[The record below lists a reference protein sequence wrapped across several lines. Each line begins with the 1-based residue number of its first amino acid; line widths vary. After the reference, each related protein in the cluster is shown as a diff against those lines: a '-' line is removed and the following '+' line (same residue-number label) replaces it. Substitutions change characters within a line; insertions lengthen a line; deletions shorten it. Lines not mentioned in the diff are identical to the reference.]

1 MTAPS
6 LDALR
11 DIHLPPA
18 PALATVDWWLVTA
31 AVMLLAAVGWAM
43 HHFVRR
49 HHLRMAL
56 SELRRLTAA
65 YAHDGDATRLATGLS
80 RLLRRHAMTLFPQA
94 DVAGLTGTAW
104 LHFLDTHGGDSAF
117 CDGIGAVLE
126 TRPYQSGGA
135 YDEAALIALVRRWL
149 EANP

>member
-18 PALATVDWWLVTA
+18 PALATVDWWLITA

-56 SELRRLTAA
+56 RELRRLTAA

-80 RLLRRHAMTLFPQA
+80 RLLRHYAMMRFPQ
-94 DVAGLTGTAW
+94 DGIAGITGPAW
-104 LHFLDTHGGDSAF
+104 LDFLDIHGGGGAFGSGVGTILDS
-117 CDGIGAVLE
+117 
-126 TRPYQSGGA
+126 RPYQANGA
-135 YDEAALIALVRRWL
+135 FDEAALIALVRRWL